1 MKNTIKR
8 TTKLIVF
15 ILTVLAIIIF
25 PALGDSNEATVNLG
39 DIPDVTGQISEKI
52 EENSNEA
59 EEPVTSGGGGTRVIE
74 VEVRVD
80 LLGMPEAADG
90 TLGNLGK
97 GIFGPGSSG
106 HGGGDDFVNTES
118 EQSEANDKDKKGA
131 GEQGNETNS
140 NSNDASNTGDS
151 ETNPGINDLD
161 SAISE
166 IGSNFSNVP
175 DLIKMEVDVDWSKE
189 DTTKNV
195 KKTIKT
201 ANSDI
206 WGGTTGTG
214 GGVGGGV
221 GGGGSFINH
230 AESLMD
236 SAVKFTAEAF
246 YGQGSN
252 EHNLGI
258 GGGVGGGDESSAL
271 EKNRY
276 INFYFKNS
284 DEVEIVPN
292 TDNSYA
298 FDVFVGGKN
307 VLKGLNNGTLQST
320 KYNEKINNMRWYT
333 VDASKLKKQAYE
345 NNSFVDLFFM
355 PAFAKNIEG
364 IYTTMNVIETNTT
377 GIDEASDMT
386 ESFFQIC
393 DHYSFTAQDYGYNC
407 FYDNPVRNSTG
418 TPFSVN
424 GEAIHKFG
432 ITENLV
438 SGTADWVDAKYE
450 YIFTPMKDSGAGVYE
465 AVDGVPSFK
474 MTDVDEWLSEEDK
487 KSCVMLQTD
496 FGSKKLCYS
505 TELNNKKNIWG
516 SGDINEE
523 QAEEIKNIIE
533 EMPETIDATSPQDDY
548 VEEVGAST
556 PILQYVNEAL
566 AKIVKYLYTPYPQVQ
581 SVGDQV
587 FGRVLSVSISLIPL
601 AIILTIAI
609 SMRNG
614 ASSASGI
621 AETRTF
627 FIELIVSLGLA
638 VSSHYII
645 QQTTKIGTVI
655 AQKIAGNKSFQI
667 SGDLM
672 SASNVLEGILML
684 IVGILFVFMLV
695 AIIIEVFL
703 SAMAM
708 QAHYVMLCAFSPLML
723 IMSSYKPFKSLR
735 DQWFKMVLHG
745 MIIAPAN
752 AIILSIMNTL
762 A

>member
-1 MKNTIKR
+1 M
-8 TTKLIVF
+8 
-15 ILTVLAIIIF
+15 
-25 PALGDSNEATVNLG
+25 
-39 DIPDVTGQISEKI
+39 
-52 EENSNEA
+52 
-59 EEPVTSGGGGTRVIE
+59 
-74 VEVRVD
+74 
-80 LLGMPEAADG
+80 
-90 TLGNLGK
+90 
-97 GIFGPGSSG
+97 
-106 HGGGDDFVNTES
+106 NTES
-118 EQSEANDKDKKGA
+118 EQGEANDKDKKGA

-258 GGGVGGGDESSAL
+258 GGGVGGGDVNSIDSVDMSEGYVNIYLNDYGLYDIEYDENKSELDLFIDGKLFMHGIPNGQFIHVSSNLPVKNMSWNIKKINKTKASSANL
-271 EKNRY
+271 LNYFSENVYAANVEGTETLAVISSEKTKANTGDILTYRY
-276 INFYFKNS
+276 GEQICKKSFGEWIGGAASHLFFGS
-284 DEVEIVPN
+284 DSFACTFQADDGTYYGVE
-292 TDNSYA
+292 
-298 FDVFVGGKN
+298 
-307 VLKGLNNGTLQST
+307 
-320 KYNEKINNMRWYT
+320 EMRIG
-333 VDASKLKKQAYE
+333 S
-345 NNSFVDLFFM
+345 SFVD
-355 PAFAKNIEG
+355 P
-364 IYTTMNVIETNTT
+364 ET
-377 GIDEASDMT
+377 GEEVFPDQYYFYKLKLREDGRYEKA
-386 ESFFQIC
+386 EST
-393 DHYSFTAQDYGYNC
+393 YSF
-407 FYDNPVRNSTG
+407 
-418 TPFSVN
+418 
-424 GEAIHKFG
+424 I
-432 ITENLV
+432 
-438 SGTADWVDAKYE
+438 
-450 YIFTPMKDSGAGVYE
+450 
-465 AVDGVPSFK
+465 
-474 MTDVDEWLSEEDK
+474 MTDDIREISEEDK
-487 KSCVMLQTD
+487 QYCIDLKGTTGGVKNICYSSSLNENPENNPFISEEEKKKNKKEAEENKGVI
-496 FGSKKLCYS
+496 KKLQDNGVVN
-505 TELNNKKNIWG
+505 TN
-516 SGDINEE
+516 
-523 QAEEIKNIIE
+523 
-533 EMPETIDATSPQDDY
+533 TS
-548 VEEVGAST
+548 ST
-556 PILQYVNEAL
+556 PILQFVNQAL
-566 AKIVKYLYTPYPQVQ
+566 AQIVEYLYKPYPDVQ
-581 SVGDQV
+581 KVGDEV
-587 FGRVLSVSISLIPL
+587 FGKVLSVSISLIPL

-655 AQKIAGNKSFQI
+655 AGKIVGNKSFQI

-672 SASNVLEGILML
+672 SSSNVLEGILML

-752 AIILSIMNTL
+752 AIILSIMNTI